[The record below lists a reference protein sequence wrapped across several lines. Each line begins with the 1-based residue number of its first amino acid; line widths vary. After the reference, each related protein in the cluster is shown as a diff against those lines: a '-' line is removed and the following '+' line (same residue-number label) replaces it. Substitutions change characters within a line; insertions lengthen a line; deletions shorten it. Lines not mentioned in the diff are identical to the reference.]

1 MRPEANGPAPEAAGA
16 AVDPRLEQR
25 RREVARE
32 AGRGRRRRLLVVG
45 GFVAAGLGVLVA
57 TWTPLLDVESVTVDG
72 AVLTSAAAVRE
83 AAGVA
88 PGDPL
93 VWFDPQAAEAAVT
106 ELAWVHTATVE
117 RRWSGAVTISVVERR
132 PVAALAAADGGW
144 LVADEEGRVLTR
156 ADEEPGDVALI
167 DGVRSSAA
175 VGEALDDSVG
185 GALRVA
191 AAIPEVLAPGVARI
205 RLVGAGVELDLR
217 EGGVVVLADPQD
229 AAEKLAAAAAV
240 LAAVPDGCVERLD
253 VSLASAPALVRAAG
267 C

>member
-1 MRPEANGPAPEAAGA
+1 M
-16 AVDPRLEQR
+16 
-25 RREVARE
+25 
-32 AGRGRRRRLLVVG
+32 
-45 GFVAAGLGVLVA
+45 
-57 TWTPLLDVESVTVDG
+57 
-72 AVLTSAAAVRE
+72 
-83 AAGVA
+83 
-88 PGDPL
+88 
-93 VWFDPQAAEAAVT
+93 
-106 ELAWVHTATVE
+106 
-117 RRWSGAVTISVVERR
+117 
-132 PVAALAAADGGW
+132 
-144 LVADEEGRVLTR
+144 
-156 ADEEPGDVALI
+156 DEEPGDVALI